1 LPVWP
6 IEVSWVCWARAEV
19 AAAALELAGGFGL
32 AAFLLALLKA
42 QPKDLAVGDAAAE
55 GVDGDATLAQI
66 SATVR
71 LLKRDIRT
79 AAITSPISAP
89 RLVPAAS
96 APIGLQQAG
105 SCSSGNSSIA
115 SAFCN
120 GGAVGVKRSGASS
133 IHTSR
138 SRSNSRTGVGR

>member
-1 LPVWP
+1 MFPWWIFGGLVENHGNRSRLARQCQAPGSALLHASLPVWP

-55 GVDGDATLAQI
+55 GVDGYATLAQI

-71 LLKRDIRT
+71 LLQREVQL
-79 AAITSPISAP
+79 A
-89 RLVPAAS
+89 
-96 APIGLQQAG
+96 
-105 SCSSGNSSIA
+105 
-115 SAFCN
+115 
-120 GGAVGVKRSGASS
+120 
-133 IHTSR
+133 
-138 SRSNSRTGVGR
+138 